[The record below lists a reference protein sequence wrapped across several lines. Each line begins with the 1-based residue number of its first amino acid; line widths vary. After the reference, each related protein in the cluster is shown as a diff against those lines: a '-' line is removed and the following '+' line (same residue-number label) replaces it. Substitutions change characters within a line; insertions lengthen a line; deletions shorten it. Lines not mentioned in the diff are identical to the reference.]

1 MRSLS
6 GILSNLSNIYKN
18 RGEEDKA
25 IELLNEAIDVLEARE
40 TSMTRK
46 QRCNQNNQEV
56 YLTYN

>member
-1 MRSLS
+1 MLHNTSSRL
-6 GILSNLSNIYKN
+6 GDCK
-18 RGEEDKA
+18 
-25 IELLNEAIDVLEARE
+25 ELLNEAIDVLEARE